1 MFQIEKPKFSFEI
14 KTKPTRA
21 YQPATRVLVSS
32 EHMTGRVIQT
42 PASILRTL
50 QGHYCLVPTHK
61 KYHKTCSNNFSK
73 KKCTESG

>member
-1 MFQIEKPKFSFEI
+1 
-14 KTKPTRA
+14 
-21 YQPATRVLVSS
+21 VSS

-73 KKCTESG
+73 KKMYRECMTVFYYLPLKKGLLATNL